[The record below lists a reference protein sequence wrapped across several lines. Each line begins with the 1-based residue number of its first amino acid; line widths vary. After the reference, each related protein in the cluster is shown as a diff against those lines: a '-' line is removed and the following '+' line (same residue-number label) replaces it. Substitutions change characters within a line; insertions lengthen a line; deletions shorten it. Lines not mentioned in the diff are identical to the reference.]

1 MSEKYRPDVRGWAT
15 LGMFALVA
23 YVLTLIAFVPSLQDN
38 ELFKTVATLLLGT
51 GGFGL
56 VCAFLWGGSKA
67 SVAAVDTVNDM
78 AKGATPARV
87 VHSVQ
92 AVPRR
97 IRPERISKTS
107 APRVQSIA
115 RDHRR
120 PDF

>member
-78 AKGATPARV
+78 AKGATPAAKPLV
-87 VHSVQ
+87 VEAPAKVEV
-92 AVPRR
+92 VPGDDAW
-97 IRPERISKTS
+97 PWERQ
-107 APRVQSIA
+107 P
-115 RDHRR
+115 
-120 PDF
+120 